1 MEIAERISNGVAVLE
16 IKNPELNYS
25 LCHEFQRQVT
35 EILDRQSVHSL
46 VVNLK
51 NVVFLDSMGIGTLI
65 TLRNRLIKNGGAVVL
80 CELTDQIKRVMDI
93 SSLNKVFDLYE
104 AEAEALEAVEK

>member
-1 MEIAERISNGVAVLE
+1 MEIAERTSNGVAVIE
-16 IKNPELNYS
+16 IKNSELNYS

-35 EILDRQSVHSL
+35 EILDSQNVHSL

-51 NVVFLDSMGIGTLI
+51 HVVFLDSMGIGTLI
-65 TLRNRLIKNGGAVVL
+65 TLRNRLLKDGGAVVL

-93 SSLNKVFDLYE
+93 SSLNKVFNLYD
-104 AEAEALEAVEK
+104 AEAEALEALEQ